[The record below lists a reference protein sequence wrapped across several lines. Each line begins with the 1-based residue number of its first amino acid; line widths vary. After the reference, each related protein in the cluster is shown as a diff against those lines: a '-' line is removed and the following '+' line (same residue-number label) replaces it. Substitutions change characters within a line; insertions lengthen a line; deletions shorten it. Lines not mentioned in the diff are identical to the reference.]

1 MKKRARKQLVRFI
14 VNSVGSFIFCSL
26 ILGISMLLFF
36 HGLNMTEEMMKRRAL
51 LTFSNI
57 IFLSFLFTAQDLLR
71 SYLGEKRQVKRIMK
85 GVESITRGDFSTRI

>member
-14 VNSVGSFIFCSL
+14 VNSVGSFICCSL

-71 SYLGEKRQVKRIMK
+71 SYLGEKRQVKSLVK
-85 GVESITRGDFSTRI
+85 V